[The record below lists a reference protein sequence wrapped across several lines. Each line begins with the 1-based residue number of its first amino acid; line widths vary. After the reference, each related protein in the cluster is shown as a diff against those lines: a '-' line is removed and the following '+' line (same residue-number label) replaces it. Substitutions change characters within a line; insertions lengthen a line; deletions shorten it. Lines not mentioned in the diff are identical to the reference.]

1 MDPATAQML
10 YYEQKKYEE
19 ILFDLSYLKNIDAI
33 DSRIQS
39 NIDKIELDENFKE
52 SYIEIIERFFQLFD
66 SIYNYYKE
74 FKAFIT
80 NVNEGYFL
88 DYNME
93 QIL

>member
-52 SYIEIIERFFQLFD
+52 SYIEIIERFFQFYL
-66 SIYNYYKE
+66 
-74 FKAFIT
+74 
-80 NVNEGYFL
+80 VN
-88 DYNME
+88 
-93 QIL
+93 